1 MTWHVDRDVLER
13 YQFGTLDRV
22 ASASL
27 EAHVTSC
34 GECRSMMALDS
45 EWIDQSWR
53 RIADRVQQ
61 SQASVVES
69 VLCWVGVPPHL
80 ARVVSVTPSLRPAWL
95 LGVAFT
101 LVFAGVVSQVAVPGS
116 IDLFLVV
123 APLVPVAGVAVAYGR
138 IGDPAHEIT
147 AATSIDPVRLLLLR
161 TVAVAG
167 FAFVLSL
174 ALDVVFP
181 ATRGTGLWV
190 LPALALTLATLAMGA
205 HVSMWLAGT
214 ISAGVWVLLLAVFRV
229 RPQESLDVVFSASAQ
244 VAFAVAALMAGMVFL
259 HDRDAYRRGEKQ

>member
-1 MTWHVDRDVLER
+1 MTWHVDQDVLER

-34 GECRSMMALDS
+34 GECRSMIAVDS
-45 EWIDQSWR
+45 EWIDRSWR
-53 RIADRVQQ
+53 RIADRVQP
-61 SQASVVES
+61 SEASVVER
-69 VLCWVGVPPHL
+69 VLGGVGVPPHL

-101 LVFAGVVSQVAVPGS
+101 LVFAGVLSQVAGPGS
-116 IDLFLVV
+116 IDLFLAV

-147 AATSIDPVRLLLLR
+147 ATTAVDPVRLLLLR
-161 TVAVAG
+161 TSAVTA

-174 ALDVVFP
+174 VFDVVFP
-181 ATRGTGLWV
+181 STRGTGLWI
-190 LPALALTLATLAMGA
+190 LPALALTLATLALGA

-214 ISAGVWVLLLAVFRV
+214 ISTVVWILLLAVFLV
-229 RPQESLDVVFSASAQ
+229 RPEGSLDVVFSASAQ
-244 VAFAVAALMAGMVFL
+244 VAFAVIAVMAGVVFL
-259 HDRDAYRRGEKQ
+259 HDRDAYRRGDT

>member
-1 MTWHVDRDVLER
+1 MTWHVDQDVLDR

-34 GECRSMMALDS
+34 GQCRSMIAFDS
-45 EWIDQSWR
+45 AWVYESWR
-53 RIADRVQQ
+53 RIADRVQP
-61 SQASVVES
+61 SETSVVER

-101 LVFAGVVSQVAVPGS
+101 LAFAGIVSQVAVPGS
-116 IDLFLVV
+116 IDLFLAV

-138 IGDPAHEIT
+138 VGDTAHEIT
-147 AATSIDPVRLLLLR
+147 AATPVDPILLLLLR
-161 TVAVAG
+161 TAAVTV

-174 ALDVVFP
+174 IFDVVFS
-181 ATRGTGLWV
+181 ATRETGLWI
-190 LPALALTLATLAMGA
+190 LPALALTLGTLALGA
-205 HVSMWLAGT
+205 HVSMWLAGVT
-214 ISAGVWVLLLAVFRV
+214 SAGVWVLLLAVFGV
-229 RPQESLDVVFSASAQ
+229 RPEGSLDVVFSGSAQ
-244 VAFAVAALMAGMVFL
+244 VGFAAVAFMAGIVFL
-259 HDRDAYRRGEKQ
+259 HDRDAYRRGEMQ